1 VTSRF
6 HAWALAALLA
16 CLSPLSAASANG
28 DTSVPVRIGSH
39 QGYGR
44 IVFDLPSRIDYS
56 VTQEGQ
62 HVLVKFT
69 GDVTIGEARG
79 VPHNVVSINGGAA
92 QAEFVVAAGTI
103 LHSWRLGDMV
113 VIDVLDHD
121 AAGDPPAPLQT
132 VASKPP
138 TANPARNAPPT
149 PPSTPP
155 PPPAEP
161 PAPLPAPQRTEA
173 ARPQPE
179 PVPVPAPPQPQVAP
193 ATAAPALPPQP
204 TPDVSAIA
212 TAEPS
217 TSIDPGLVVSA
228 DPQVGIAVFRRSNAA
243 LVVFDRP
250 LTIDTAPLRDDP
262 VFSAASVQ
270 TLPTATVIRVPLDA
284 GTVLSASRTTDAWHF
299 TAVPHEP
306 ALRPIQATV
315 ADDRLVLSAAAPG
328 SVVNLMD
335 PDTGATMLVGTQR
348 RDGQG
353 VPAQRRSPEFTLLPT
368 WLGVVVVPNADTMAL
383 RPTPQGFVVA
393 GAHTLS
399 PPSDIA
405 DELAHSVGL
414 TRQFDFPNQ
423 PVAVLLQR
431 LQAQMTE
438 DATTPPLARGPFRQ
452 AAARTMIALGL
463 GAEAEAMLHM
473 AAADDPHEAGAP
485 DNPALASIAGLLAHR
500 PDEAD
505 ALADPRLAPAD
516 DLTLWRAIRLAQ
528 LQEGSAQAAAMLATT
543 LPLLLAYPAEMR
555 DRLLPLIAETLVA
568 GGEIATAGAL
578 LDARKTDGTL
588 DLARAML
595 QEAQGKAAEALAS
608 YDRLTQSPDQ
618 LVHARAATRAV
629 ELRLAVG
636 AIDARQAA
644 DGLERLLYSWRGD
657 QRERAL
663 RERLA
668 ELETRTG
675 AWRSGLALLRESE
688 PLFPDDKA
696 AIHSELADM
705 FAALLRDDTADSLAP
720 LELVSVVEENSDLL
734 PTGPDG
740 EALQAKLADRL
751 VALDLPK
758 RAGPVLEK
766 LADATKSG
774 VARAGFAAR
783 LAALRLREGDAAGA
797 LAALDAS
804 VAPDLPP
811 ELAERR
817 ALLIAR
823 ASARRGDND
832 RALAALG
839 TLDSAAADETRATI
853 LERANDWPAAQRA
866 LADYAAR
873 TVPSEGKLNDV
884 QRRTLLR
891 LATAAARAGDPA
903 VLTALRQREGT
914 RMESGPLADMF
925 RLLTADQVH
934 TVADLKRSGQEAA
947 LARTVSGELKAMQ
960 PPARQIQ

>member
-1 VTSRF
+1 
-6 HAWALAALLA
+6 
-16 CLSPLSAASANG
+16 
-28 DTSVPVRIGSH
+28 
-39 QGYGR
+39 
-44 IVFDLPSRIDYS
+44 
-56 VTQEGQ
+56 
-62 HVLVKFT
+62 
-69 GDVTIGEARG
+69 
-79 VPHNVVSINGGAA
+79 
-92 QAEFVVAAGTI
+92 
-103 LHSWRLGDMV
+103 
-113 VIDVLDHD
+113 
-121 AAGDPPAPLQT
+121 
-132 VASKPP
+132 
-138 TANPARNAPPT
+138 
-149 PPSTPP
+149 
-155 PPPAEP
+155 
-161 PAPLPAPQRTEA
+161 
-173 ARPQPE
+173 
-179 PVPVPAPPQPQVAP
+179 
-193 ATAAPALPPQP
+193 
-204 TPDVSAIA
+204 
-212 TAEPS
+212 
-217 TSIDPGLVVSA
+217 
-228 DPQVGIAVFRRSNAA
+228 
-243 LVVFDRP
+243 
-250 LTIDTAPLRDDP
+250 
-262 VFSAASVQ
+262 
-270 TLPTATVIRVPLDA
+270 
-284 GTVLSASRTTDAWHF
+284 
-299 TAVPHEP
+299 
-306 ALRPIQATV
+306 
-315 ADDRLVLSAAAPG
+315 
-328 SVVNLMD
+328 
-335 PDTGATMLVGTQR
+335 
-348 RDGQG
+348 
-353 VPAQRRSPEFTLLPT
+353 
-368 WLGVVVVPNADTMAL
+368 MAL
-383 RPTPQGFVVA
+383 RPTPQGFVIA
-393 GAHTLS
+393 GAHTLT

-405 DELAHSVGL
+405 DQLAHSVGL
-414 TRQFDFPNQ
+414 TRQFDFPSQ
-423 PVAVLLQR
+423 PVAVLQQR

-463 GAEAEAMLHM
+463 GAEAEAMLQI

-500 PDEAD
+500 PDEANG
-505 ALADPRLAPAD
+505 LADPRLGAAD
-516 DLTLWRAIRLAQ
+516 DLTLWRAVRLAQ

-555 DRLLPLIAETLVA
+555 DRLLPFVAETLVA

-588 DLARAML
+588 DLARAMQ
-595 QEAQGKAAEALAS
+595 QEAQGKATEALAS
-608 YDRLTQSPDQ
+608 YDRLAQSPDR

-688 PLFPDDKA
+688 TLFPDDKA
-696 AIHSELADM
+696 AIHAELADM

-766 LADATKSG
+766 LAQVTKSG

-811 ELAERR
+811 ELVERR
-817 ALLIAR
+817 ALLVAR

-832 RALAALG
+832 HALAALS

-866 LADYAAR
+866 LADYAAK
-873 TVPSEGKLNDV
+873 TVPSEGKLDDV

-903 VLTALRQREGT
+903 VLTALRQREGV
-914 RMESGPLADMF
+914 RMEGGPLGDMF
-925 RLLTADQVH
+925 RLLTADQVRG
-934 TVADLKRSGQEAA
+934 VADLKRSGQETA
-947 LARTVSGELKAMQ
+947 LARTVSGELKAAQ
-960 PPARQIQ
+960 PPGQQIH

>member
-1 VTSRF
+1 
-6 HAWALAALLA
+6 
-16 CLSPLSAASANG
+16 
-28 DTSVPVRIGSH
+28 
-39 QGYGR
+39 
-44 IVFDLPSRIDYS
+44 
-56 VTQEGQ
+56 
-62 HVLVKFT
+62 
-69 GDVTIGEARG
+69 
-79 VPHNVVSINGGAA
+79 
-92 QAEFVVAAGTI
+92 
-103 LHSWRLGDMV
+103 
-113 VIDVLDHD
+113 
-121 AAGDPPAPLQT
+121 
-132 VASKPP
+132 
-138 TANPARNAPPT
+138 
-149 PPSTPP
+149 
-155 PPPAEP
+155 
-161 PAPLPAPQRTEA
+161 
-173 ARPQPE
+173 
-179 PVPVPAPPQPQVAP
+179 
-193 ATAAPALPPQP
+193 
-204 TPDVSAIA
+204 
-212 TAEPS
+212 
-217 TSIDPGLVVSA
+217 
-228 DPQVGIAVFRRSNAA
+228 
-243 LVVFDRP
+243 
-250 LTIDTAPLRDDP
+250 
-262 VFSAASVQ
+262 
-270 TLPTATVIRVPLDA
+270 
-284 GTVLSASRTTDAWHF
+284 
-299 TAVPHEP
+299 
-306 ALRPIQATV
+306 
-315 ADDRLVLSAAAPG
+315 
-328 SVVNLMD
+328 
-335 PDTGATMLVGTQR
+335 
-348 RDGQG
+348 
-353 VPAQRRSPEFTLLPT
+353 LLPT

-383 RPTPQGFVVA
+383 RPTPQCFVIA
-393 GAHTLS
+393 GAHTLT

-405 DELAHSVGL
+405 DQLAHSVGL
-414 TRQFDFPNQ
+414 TRQFDFPSQ
-423 PVAVLLQR
+423 PVAVLQQR

-463 GAEAEAMLHM
+463 GAEAEAMLQI

-500 PDEAD
+500 PDEANG
-505 ALADPRLAPAD
+505 LADPRLGAAD
-516 DLTLWRAIRLAQ
+516 DLTLWRAVRLAQ

-555 DRLLPLIAETLVA
+555 DRLLPFVAETLVA

-588 DLARAML
+588 DLARAMQ
-595 QEAQGKAAEALAS
+595 QEAQGKATEALAS
-608 YDRLTQSPDQ
+608 YDRLAQSPDR

-688 PLFPDDKA
+688 TLFPDDKA
-696 AIHSELADM
+696 AIHAELADM

-766 LADATKSG
+766 LAQVTKSG

-811 ELAERR
+811 ELVERR
-817 ALLIAR
+817 ALLVAR

-832 RALAALG
+832 HALAALS

-866 LADYAAR
+866 LADYAAK
-873 TVPSEGKLNDV
+873 TVPSEGKLDDV

-903 VLTALRQREGT
+903 VLTALRQREGV
-914 RMESGPLADMF
+914 RMEGGPLGDMF
-925 RLLTADQVH
+925 RLLTADQVRG
-934 TVADLKRSGQEAA
+934 VADLKRSGQETA
-947 LARTVSGELKAMQ
+947 LARTVSGELKAAQ
-960 PPARQIQ
+960 PPGQQIH

>member
-1 VTSRF
+1 
-6 HAWALAALLA
+6 
-16 CLSPLSAASANG
+16 
-28 DTSVPVRIGSH
+28 
-39 QGYGR
+39 
-44 IVFDLPSRIDYS
+44 
-56 VTQEGQ
+56 
-62 HVLVKFT
+62 VL
-69 GDVTIGEARG
+69 
-79 VPHNVVSINGGAA
+79 
-92 QAEFVVAAGTI
+92 Q
-103 LHSWRLGDMV
+103 
-113 VIDVLDHD
+113 
-121 AAGDPPAPLQT
+121 
-132 VASKPP
+132 
-138 TANPARNAPPT
+138 
-149 PPSTPP
+149 
-155 PPPAEP
+155 
-161 PAPLPAPQRTEA
+161 
-173 ARPQPE
+173 
-179 PVPVPAPPQPQVAP
+179 
-193 ATAAPALPPQP
+193 
-204 TPDVSAIA
+204 
-212 TAEPS
+212 
-217 TSIDPGLVVSA
+217 
-228 DPQVGIAVFRRSNAA
+228 
-243 LVVFDRP
+243 
-250 LTIDTAPLRDDP
+250 
-262 VFSAASVQ
+262 
-270 TLPTATVIRVPLDA
+270 
-284 GTVLSASRTTDAWHF
+284 
-299 TAVPHEP
+299 
-306 ALRPIQATV
+306 
-315 ADDRLVLSAAAPG
+315 
-328 SVVNLMD
+328 
-335 PDTGATMLVGTQR
+335 
-348 RDGQG
+348 
-353 VPAQRRSPEFTLLPT
+353 
-368 WLGVVVVPNADTMAL
+368 
-383 RPTPQGFVVA
+383 
-393 GAHTLS
+393 
-399 PPSDIA
+399 
-405 DELAHSVGL
+405 
-414 TRQFDFPNQ
+414 
-423 PVAVLLQR
+423 QR

-463 GAEAEAMLHM
+463 GAEAEAMLQI

-500 PDEAD
+500 PDEANG
-505 ALADPRLAPAD
+505 LADPRLGAAD
-516 DLTLWRAIRLAQ
+516 DLTLWRAVRLAQ

-555 DRLLPLIAETLVA
+555 DRLLPFVAETLVA

-588 DLARAML
+588 DLARAMQ
-595 QEAQGKAAEALAS
+595 QEAQGKATEALAS
-608 YDRLTQSPDQ
+608 YDRLAQSPDR

-688 PLFPDDKA
+688 TLFPDDKA
-696 AIHSELADM
+696 AIHAELADM

-766 LADATKSG
+766 LAQVTKSG

-811 ELAERR
+811 ELVERR
-817 ALLIAR
+817 ALLVAR

-832 RALAALG
+832 HALAALS

-866 LADYAAR
+866 LADYAAK
-873 TVPSEGKLNDV
+873 TVPSEGKLDDV

-903 VLTALRQREGT
+903 VLTALRQREGV
-914 RMESGPLADMF
+914 RMEGGPLGDMF
-925 RLLTADQVH
+925 RLLTADQVRG
-934 TVADLKRSGQEAA
+934 VADLKRSGQETA
-947 LARTVSGELKAMQ
+947 LARTVSGELKAAQ
-960 PPARQIQ
+960 PPGQQIH